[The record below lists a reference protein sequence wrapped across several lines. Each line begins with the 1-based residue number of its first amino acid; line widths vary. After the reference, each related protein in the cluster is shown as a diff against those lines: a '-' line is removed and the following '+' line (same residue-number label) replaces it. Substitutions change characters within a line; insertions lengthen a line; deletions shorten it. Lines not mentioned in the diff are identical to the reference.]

1 MFAIISYWWCC
12 LVAVTVSHLGKE
24 KVTPKMKDLEHSN
37 FVHAFT
43 HLRVLTVGIF
53 LYLLLDV
60 QHPPPALFLCSP
72 SQYTARVRHAGGIV
86 LLMYLKFA
94 GSPTLWWQRAARAA
108 RADRAAELHAY
119 AFHVN
124 RAGAFKPNC
133 VVVSIIFMLSIVAT
147 HPKISAVVRAFL
159 SISLLGKIG
168 SNQWCDRLLEYVNF
182 LQQKRMNA
190 FAAFDTALHNSELIP
205 AMLHVDHAFEE
216 AMHGCGPTEEPMT
229 KSMLREANMLRLFF
243 KGLAGTD
250 LTISEDKNPFWHTGN
265 PVPNVDTERERTPW
279 IHWKRVAYAFSKGV
293 GRETREKWDDFIM
306 SWLRRCCFKM

>member
-1 MFAIISYWWCC
+1 M
-12 LVAVTVSHLGKE
+12 G
-24 KVTPKMKDLEHSN
+24 
-37 FVHAFT
+37 
-43 HLRVLTVGIF
+43 R
-53 LYLLLDV
+53 
-60 QHPPPALFLCSP
+60 
-72 SQYTARVRHAGGIV
+72 
-86 LLMYLKFA
+86 LKFA
-94 GSPTLWWQRAARAA
+94 PRIKKCIGQNLISESQTLAPADPNSERITPHIFLTVVHQAR
-108 RADRAAELHAY
+108 RGCCWLFPSTCPLHVC
-119 AFHVN
+119 HHLLL
-124 RAGAFKPNC
+124 
-133 VVVSIIFMLSIVAT
+133 VVSLIFMLSIVAT